1 MGNFRPL
8 ATKCFLA
15 FLDMMGFRYSRTES
29 SHDMY
34 IKKGCLRSI
43 VIRKKDKTV
52 PAFHIKTNCKTIG
65 CSMSDVYAWAD
76 KNC

>member
-1 MGNFRPL
+1 MGLRPL

-15 FLDMMGFRYSRTES
+15 FIEFMGFKYSRTES

-34 IKKGCLRSI
+34 TKKGCLRSI
-43 VIRKKDKTV
+43 VIRKKDKDI
-52 PAFHIKTNCKTIG
+52 PALHLKTNCKTIG
-65 CSMSDVYAWAD
+65 CTLPELYKWAE